1 MYNECRHIFTG
12 GKKCQSPAL
21 KEQNF
26 CYFHQSNRKRRAPK
40 AQAYEPY
47 IPPQDATHNLTPL
60 EDDDAIQLALSDV
73 VLALAANRIDPR
85 RAQILIYGL
94 QVASQNHR
102 HRAAMA
108 AKEPAAAQTIVR
120 ETHEHEDGTLIGPPK
135 QTPDPEEIPE
145 KRRPSLGEILL
156 REVEEMKA
164 QRIAEEEAQQK
175 AESAEQPVTIE
186 LPQIHAVADT
196 PAPANPQFQEAPG
209 LVGELV
215 RHPERARS
223 EAERF
228 ANPGLA
234 AQKFAPQKT
243 ERDADHRQV
252 EARREAEGLAKPGL
266 ATQRFGPRK
275 TERGAKHLQIE
286 AAGFSPLNKPP
297 SRDGVPCCSR
307 RGSRVAPS
315 SQLRVAG

>member
-26 CYFHQSNRKRRAPK
+26 CYFHQANRKRRAPK
-40 AQAYEPY
+40 SQAYEPY

-60 EDDDAIQLALSDV
+60 EDADAIQLALSDV

-102 HRAAMA
+102 HRATMA
-108 AKEPAAAQTIVR
+108 AKESAAVQTIVR

-175 AESAEQPVTIE
+175 AAEAAEPTQPASITI
-186 LPQIHAVADT
+186 PQTGAPDAPCLRSGVEIQAVAEMSPSEST
-196 PAPANPQFQEAPG
+196 PAPCKPTLTSARRGEHMRRTQRVPRMADPLASSQFAYFAGALGVSSALTSAGTGAGSFFTGTCLAPYG
-209 LVGELV
+209 
-215 RHPERARS
+215 RSISRS
-223 EAERF
+223 E
-228 ANPGLA
+228 
-234 AQKFAPQKT
+234 
-243 ERDADHRQV
+243 RDLV
-252 EARREAEGLAKPGL
+252 E
-266 ATQRFGPRK
+266 
-275 TERGAKHLQIE
+275 
-286 AAGFSPLNKPP
+286 
-297 SRDGVPCCSR
+297 V
-307 RGSRVAPS
+307 
-315 SQLRVAG
+315 